1 MVGPFFGPLTKS
13 RSGNPGTKG
22 GTGATPS
29 DFSLDLVIYKLI

>member
-1 MVGPFFGPLTKS
+1 MLGPFFGPLAKS
-13 RSGNPGTKG
+13 RSDNTGTAG